1 MSEVLNVEYVKSPEK
16 DAKSNGTGNA
26 GDGRGDQQTPPST
39 TRAVDRRGRGESSYI
54 TENRLKHSSSR
65 SDLSMRDDRNHS
77 YSGREGHRSDH
88 RSKEKSRRSTS
99 RGGTPQTQPNST
111 NNTNSIS
118 NNSGNNPSYISRGRR
133 NDEIDRRGNSNN
145 NLRSGR
151 RVDDAQRSRPQGPPQ
166 TSNSGYE
173 KKVVEGKDGNKT
185 FIEDPLIKLMK
196 RITRV
201 GFERERRLTSA
212 RQLKDYLHGPEVK
225 TTKSPKQIFDAIE
238 SLQSVL
244 FERSGKELKQEV
256 ALCIGILGS
265 YLGQEIPGFFEWVFT
280 NVNSSDTDVKAFVSL
295 ALLEMLKQD
304 ESLQRARDFMGN
316 VMVNIQH
323 MLESAN
329 ASYLLIVVM
338 DIIIVIARVYP
349 HVFSSCFREVSD
361 IVIGWLID
369 PTQNMHLI
377 DHMSS
382 ALVQLQPFWKS
393 DIQFSVMLLGQFTE
407 DLEIMLGQDLNQAI
421 QGSSDTSV
429 KTVTEKITAL
439 LRVFYTVVLS
449 LGDSIS
455 TLKGGQINVDFLAQL
470 LNKLL
475 GSLGPALKNGSAES
489 ITIISNDSARLLLH
503 QLSAEH
509 AMSCGDI
516 ILPYIISQTVSSKI
530 TSDPVAVSVLRLLKK
545 IVEIFSTQL
554 PVYFLGHLLGPGSA
568 LLVYRFSHCPQV
580 LTEMMA
586 VYHSLLAL
594 KSVPLLEEAYRLVL
608 SDLEVGF
615 NILLHQG
622 QQKPLQLVTGENPFR
637 ASHYSLRQAQ
647 QAIMFNIGALT
658 EIANTK
664 SNLIGMWALSP
675 SIFTLLSS
683 NLLLID
689 PWMNKYQAQVVYT
702 ILHAFYSHCNRH
714 ANFMSS
720 SILLSPPGQLDITR
734 LATMSQATNKN
745 LSEILRIIVTLLDSE
760 ETAFDC
766 RCLLMKWTSDII
778 AGLTSTPN
786 VYTTPALSSFINSII
801 MQGYHR
807 EQQILQCSA
816 QCLKS
821 MYKTATNFAES
832 TTKKCM
838 ELCVY
843 RLSDTRKTVR
853 ESFLSLLKI
862 LPLDKILNMAL
873 FEGEE
878 EWMSSERKNKEVGL
892 TAAWHVRRAHMA
904 HAPTGNFHSHNFR
917 HIMAFILNGTQ
928 QSQNGSYHWLEA
940 MYHAKQRNGKS
951 KMRSDLS
958 VNLTD
963 IIDNNE
969 SLLWFWATWE
979 CAQFAILSRLRTPLG
994 KAPETFMAIEGVI
1007 KAFAAESQNF
1017 NNLDDVQEKR
1027 DSVRGEKVGEF
1038 VCLQRVH
1045 LLMNF
1050 MEHLD
1055 KLLYNAY
1062 EGCSVAMPSVHKVVK
1077 TFFRTNRNTCQE
1089 WLSRIR
1095 MALLTISTHCGMW
1108 AMAVRQA
1115 YELLR
1120 DLEDAGTTQSAVF
1133 EQALVYLVQALC
1145 ELNAPESI
1153 VGLYQIFKDSTG
1165 RSMTWIL
1172 AAAEKAN
1179 KRYEK
1184 AATEF
1189 QSSMTALMLGESSDM
1204 GEDLDS
1210 LHSPRGSPRHKENPK
1225 FTGLN
1230 SGKANKS
1237 FLPATVNFVANQVT
1251 DCYMR
1256 LCDWA
1261 SIVQWQ
1267 ESMAQKHQQW
1277 QADGTTTGGI
1287 IKFTVDIN
1295 YIKALSDFEKGNLE
1309 GIKQNLE
1316 LIPGMSLTENS
1327 CQRPEGC
1334 GGLSSW
1340 DIRREED
1347 QLHRMFIKA
1356 STQLMEQTDTLYR
1369 TDTVRCIQQA
1379 ERLGDGLLKVCAMDW
1394 PPALLP
1400 DCLTQLASLVALRK
1414 QLDARQNTT
1423 SLIPLSTCLDP
1434 GVEDDLSVY
1443 NQLIR
1448 TINLQQ
1454 RLLVCDKYTELR
1466 EQLSNIHLAAATAA
1480 RKQLNVATAE
1490 EILLRQA
1497 GSILSTQPESLLT
1510 AMTSIRSRAI
1520 AGCSMQKEMLKMQRE
1535 GAKLLRTIGKQRS
1548 SLDVLAG
1555 SVIASSWPTDGTSS
1569 WTLETDCAQLN
1580 AKSLLTLVKWLQAD
1594 PKLLSSL
1601 TTQIAQFGQNNDSVP
1616 PSSLVSHLSSLLDL
1630 EKIAV
1635 SLGQASLLE
1644 SGTSIGDNAMLPDTE
1659 GIIGRLLH
1667 LSSVQSPILAK
1678 SWFTLAGWCYKWGR
1692 KAVDNASNGYV
1703 KLTEDEEAQVLN
1715 ILPKGTSKEEREKV
1729 LSVLSQIHNMES
1741 SEEDIIDED
1750 QSMYDD
1756 GTETT
1761 RKQLLA
1767 CSLSLVGAPDLCVE
1781 KLLVVWRGV
1790 VKRVYHYYQLSAK
1803 AYFTYLHVNGLSDN
1817 VDNKGGNII
1826 STLRLL
1832 RLLVKHASELRE
1844 VLETGLSQTPTS
1856 PWKGIIPQ
1864 LFSRLSHPESYVRQS
1879 ISELLC
1885 RIALDAPHLIV
1896 YPAVVGSSSKIQV
1909 KIPVQKG
1916 FLKPFLSQEE
1926 CQEDDDLVPE
1936 LEDPV
1941 CVVDDEE
1948 IDEGSSPELQACL
1961 SSIVETLSKLN
1972 PQMIAEVQLMVQE
1985 LRRITLLWE
1994 ELWLGTLNQHQAD
2007 VHKRLAQ
2014 LDAEIKRVEANK
2026 SLSKA
2031 MKTTV
2036 IKEKHRTIM
2045 KPTLYTMEHLNE
2057 ITSQP
2062 AQTPQEKSFQFSYG
2076 KQINAALQRLREP
2089 PDPSNPQD
2097 TWSLFKCIHHSLQQR
2112 AQKRNS
2118 LQLKMEDISPK
2129 LAALTNS
2136 VIPMPGL
2143 TSAGKIITIAAVH
2156 STTQILP
2163 TKTKPKKLIF
2173 VGSDGKKH
2181 PYLFKGLE
2189 DLHLDERIM
2198 QFLSIVNTMFTHH
2211 KRGYE
2216 SRHLYRARH
2225 YSVTPL
2231 GPRSGLIQWV
2241 EGATALFSLYK
2252 KWQQREALAQAL
2264 KPMNSANAV
2273 QPVMPNIPRPSEVFF
2288 NKLTPAL
2295 KEKGIDNVD
2304 NRKEWPLSVLRKV
2317 LDDLMDETPD
2327 DLLSKEI
2334 WCCSSGAGEWWQVTQ
2349 SYARSTAVMSMIG
2362 YIIGLGD
2369 RHLDNVLVD
2378 LATGE
2383 VVHIDYNV
2391 CFEKGKGLRV
2401 PERVPF
2407 RMTANIE
2414 TALGL
2419 TGVEGTF
2426 RVSSEHVM
2434 KTMRKGRE
2442 SLLTLLEA
2450 FVYDPL
2456 VDWTTGGDGGY
2467 TGAFYGGEMGQAGGP
2482 GGDNRQSKQQME
2494 RDITTSMFSIRLTE
2508 MESAWAKNKSDLL
2521 SSLPVLASGVQ
2532 DWMKTSDKLE
2542 EAAAGMEGLHV
2553 IQQTLLDAQSEPHH
2567 TISTL
2572 SDRYSDYMVLKATQ
2586 DQVMASVGDKINEYS
2601 NLHKI
2606 HLMSLEKLQS
2616 SSFQAMC
2623 ADVSSPLDLGPPSF
2637 AAASSFLQSA
2647 GQSQIISQCEQLETE
2662 MFTLLDQKRALL
2674 HNVVKILHTYNTVI
2688 SQFGSA
2694 FAEDNRTFRF
2704 LGWLQELIGDFT
2716 SNKCEEIM
2724 SHHHDLYSPSPASQI
2739 SKAQNVFNVE
2749 SKLQNLL
2756 TDTNAK
2762 LIKLMDRRAQ
2772 EANETITLE
2781 GQIQEADETI
2791 RIFVHENGLEGERSL
2806 MSVIVSALYT
2816 LNKRYLL
2823 MEGAAAGAGDR
2834 LMDLTSRDGDWFLD
2848 ELCSMSGNVNHFL
2861 ETLNQ
2866 YTQICDLAHVKNL
2879 QHSLRATHN
2888 VYIALQDLNMNF
2900 RSIILPETMKLTQSQ
2915 DEHFLNILSQL
2926 ENLIQQ
2932 SRMPLDALVAQ
2943 VEIMH
2948 RNAIMGIEDKKPEVY
2963 MEIKRLQQEF
2973 MNLLQKGCNSSSVK
2987 QYSDQL
2993 TSGQMLLMGFNGLFT
3008 RLEADFA
3015 ELLDSME
3022 SLEVPAVWK
3031 KVDTVREAKS
3041 MQLSNFSSTTRPLLV
3056 NIFFLKRLQ
3065 AMQDFFYMTTQF
3077 AEALQG
3083 VSGGITYDEE
3093 QMTKPVKR
3101 FIADFVRKQ
3110 VLGFPSQVLGYII
3123 CVFLGELGVNV
3134 KAEIELKDI
3143 GAELKVPL
3151 DLLCKKGMETCLTSG
3166 QFQHRHLTQV
3176 TALTSSLD
3184 TAWRKLDLAKR
3195 LDAHIVLMKGQV
3207 QRCQPQLARFQWLHE
3222 DLFIQAGRQHSQM
3235 VHPGR
3240 AAVMSE
3246 MKKTAQALISQESL
3260 ITSCL
3265 ERYGQME
3272 ASISQRLRW
3281 AAGANPS
3288 LNNVLGNFEKAA
3300 IYRKKF
3306 IEEENKRVSDCSIL
3320 CNGILHLE
3328 TLRTQTHEASSA
3340 DTAFCQLLNKC
3351 SECCMM
3357 LESTSSSVSELE
3369 LNIINIQPLNEFEKS
3384 DLNWIKRAIEAVD
3397 KTVTESKK
3405 RMEQIAISLIECQRG
3420 IKDTVALIKVHL
3432 SSHHKLM
3439 SDIRSILKTLAK
3451 LEEQDFGEEVK
3462 PGSIRAYLAQ
3472 YKIFSEKITAILK
3485 TVVSEMTTRDEM
3497 AQSVQDMEA
3506 LKSQLD
3512 VVYDSLSEFAPS
3524 IMTTS
3529 MVMATEQN
3537 DPVSSELDN
3546 KKIFDPALRAVLHS
3560 KDRSSPP
3567 LLNQNSPAGQ
3577 STAVVKPQGKK
3588 EKERVSRDPKT
3599 GKAVQERNSYA
3610 VGVWRRVKM
3619 KLEGR
3624 DPDPNKRMS
3633 VAEQVDYI
3641 IKEAKNPDNLAVLYE
3656 GWTPWV

>member
-1 MSEVLNVEYVKSPEK
+1 MSEVLNVECVKSP
-16 DAKSNGTGNA
+16 DNNAKCNGIG
-26 GDGRGDQQTPPST
+26 ST
-39 TRAVDRRGRGESSYI
+39 TGDRRDHTPSSRATDRRGRGEGYMN
-54 TENRLKHSSSR
+54 ENRLKQSSSR
-65 SDLSMRDDRNHS
+65 TDINSREDRNHS
-77 YSGREGHRSDH
+77 YSGRDGP
-88 RSKEKSRRSTS
+88 RSKEIPRRSTS
-99 RGGTPQTQPNST
+99 RGGTSQTST
-111 NNTNSIS
+111 NSFSNSVNSSSVTGSNSNIS
-118 NNSGNNPSYISRGRR
+118 NHSSRGRR
-133 NDEIDRRGNSNN
+133 QDDIERRGNINN
-145 NLRSGR
+145 SRPGR
-151 RVDDAQRSRPQGPPQ
+151 RIDESQSQRRTQGPNSYDKK
-166 TSNSGYE
+166 SNGLGD
-173 KKVVEGKDGNKT
+173 GKDMNKPY
-185 FIEDPLIKLMK
+185 IDDPLIKLMK
-196 RITRV
+196 RITRI
-201 GFERERRLTSA
+201 GFERERRITSA
-212 RQLKDYLHGPEVK
+212 RQLKDYLLGPEFKSSK
-225 TTKSPKQIFDAIE
+225 TAKQIFDAIE
-238 SLQSVL
+238 NLQDVL

-256 ALCIGILGS
+256 AACIGILGS
-265 YLGQEIPGFFEWVFT
+265 HLGQDINGFFEWVFT
-280 NVNSSDTDVKAFVSL
+280 NVNTSDVDVKLFVSL
-295 ALLEMLKQD
+295 ALLEMLKHD
-304 ESLQRARDFMGN
+304 EQQQRARDFMPN

-323 MLESAN
+323 MLESAT
-329 ASYLLIVVM
+329 ASNLLMVVM

-377 DHMSS
+377 DHMSA

-393 DIQFSVMLLGQFTE
+393 DINFSIMLLGQFTE
-407 DLEIMLGQDLNQAI
+407 DLEIMLGQDLNQAV
-421 QGSSDTSV
+421 QGLSEVSIKS
-429 KTVTEKITAL
+429 VTEKITAL

-455 TLKGGQINVDFLAQL
+455 ALRGGHINVEFLVQL
-470 LNKLL
+470 LHKLL
-475 GSLGPALKNGSAES
+475 SSLGPAVKMGNVDN
-489 ITIISNDSARLLLH
+489 ITVISNDSARLLLH

-509 AMSCGDI
+509 ALSCGDI
-516 ILPYIISQTVSSKI
+516 ILPYIISQTASNKI
-530 TSDPVAVSVLRLLKK
+530 LSDSVAISLLRLLKK
-545 IVEIFSTQL
+545 VVEIFSVQL
-554 PVYFLGHLLGPGSA
+554 PVYFLMNLIGPESK
-568 LLVYRFSHCPQV
+568 LPTLRFSHCPQI
-580 LTEMMA
+580 LTELLA

-608 SDLEVGF
+608 SDIEVSY
-615 NILLHQG
+615 NTLLTHG
-622 QQKPLQLVTGENPFR
+622 KQQQLQLVAGDNPF
-637 ASHYSLRQAQ
+637 SSMKYSLRKAQ
-647 QAIMFNIGALT
+647 QAIMFNIMALT

-675 SIFTLLSS
+675 SIFTLLSC
-683 NLLLID
+683 NLFLTD
-689 PWMNKYQAQVVYT
+689 PWMNKYYPQVVYT
-702 ILHAFYSHCNRH
+702 LLHAFYSHCNRH

-720 SILLSPPGQLDITR
+720 SILLSPPGQMDITR
-734 LATMSQATNKN
+734 LATMSQATNQN
-745 LSEILRIIVTLLDSE
+745 FSEILKIIITLLDSE
-760 ETAFDC
+760 HTAFDS

-778 AGLTSTPN
+778 AALASSPHTFTTS
-786 VYTTPALSSFINSII
+786 ALGSMISSII
-801 MQGYHR
+801 MQGYQR
-807 EQQILQCSA
+807 EHQILQCSA

-821 MYKTATNFAES
+821 IYKTTTNFS
-832 TTKKCM
+832 DSITKKSM

-843 RLSDTRKTVR
+843 RLSDTRKTIR

-862 LPLDKILNMAL
+862 LPLDKILNMDL

-892 TAAWHVRRAHMA
+892 TAAWHVRRSHMA
-904 HAPTGNFHSHNFR
+904 QTPSGNFHSHNFR
-917 HIMAFILNGTQ
+917 HVMAFILNGTQ
-928 QSQNGSYHWLEA
+928 PSQNGSFQWLEA
-940 MYHAKQRNGKS
+940 MYHAKQRNPKNKS
-951 KMRSDLS
+951 RSDFS
-958 VNLTD
+958 VTLTD
-963 IIDNNE
+963 VIDSNE

-994 KAPETFMAIEGVI
+994 KAPETFMAIESVI
-1007 KAFAAESQNF
+1007 KVFAAESHNF
-1017 NNLDDVQEKR
+1017 TCLDDMQDKR
-1027 DSVRGEKVGEF
+1027 DGVRGEKVGEY

-1062 EGCSVAMPSVHKVVK
+1062 EGCAVAMPAVHKTVK

-1095 MALLTISTHCGMW
+1095 MALLTIATHCGMW

-1115 YELLR
+1115 FELLR
-1120 DLEDAGTTQSAVF
+1120 DMEDAGTTQNPVF

-1145 ELNAPESI
+1145 ELNAPKAI
-1153 VGLYQIFKDSTG
+1153 IGLYNVYKDSTG
-1165 RSMTWIL
+1165 RSMAWIL
-1172 AAAEKAN
+1172 AAAEKAS

-1189 QSSMTALMLGESSDM
+1189 QSSLKAIMTGESTDSAI
-1204 GEDLDS
+1204 EELDV
-1210 LHSPRGSPRHKENPK
+1210 LHSPRSSPKHKENLK
-1225 FTGLN
+1225 LAQNTGKP
-1230 SGKANKS
+1230 G
-1237 FLPATVNFVANQVT
+1237 FLPATVTFIANQVT
-1251 DCYMR
+1251 ECYSK
-1256 LCDWA
+1256 LSDWS
-1261 SIVQWQ
+1261 SIIEWQ
-1267 ESMAQKHQQW
+1267 ESISQQQQQW
-1277 QADGTTTGGI
+1277 LADGTISGNI
-1287 IKFTVDIN
+1287 IKNSVDLN
-1295 YIKALSDFEKGNLE
+1295 YIRALSEFESGNLE
-1309 GIKQNLE
+1309 GIKQHLE
-1316 LIPGMSLTENS
+1316 LIPGMSLSENN
-1327 CQRPEGC
+1327 CQRSEGC
-1334 GGLSSW
+1334 MGLSSW
-1340 DIRREED
+1340 DIKKEEE

-1356 STQLMEQTDTLYR
+1356 STQLLEQSENLHR
-1369 TDTVRCIQQA
+1369 TDTVRCVQVA
-1379 ERLGDGLLKVCAMDW
+1379 ERLGDGLLKICAMNW

-1400 DCLTQLASLVALRK
+1400 DCLTQLSSLVALRK
-1414 QLDARQNTT
+1414 QLDARQNKT
-1423 SLIPLSTCLDP
+1423 SLIPLSSALDP
-1434 GVEDDLSVY
+1434 TVEDDLSVY
-1443 NQLIR
+1443 NQMIR
-1448 TINLQQ
+1448 TVSLQQ
-1454 RLLVCDKYTELR
+1454 RLLSCDKYHDLR
-1466 EQLSNIHLAAATAA
+1466 QQLSDMRLAAATIA

-1490 EILLRQA
+1490 DILLKQA
-1497 GSILSTQPESLLT
+1497 GSVLNTQPDSLMT
-1510 AMTSIRSRAI
+1510 VMTSIRSMAI
-1520 AGCSMQKEMLKMQRE
+1520 AGCSMQKEMLMMQRE
-1535 GAKLLRTIGKQRS
+1535 GAKLLRTMGKQRS

-1555 SVIASSWPTDGTSS
+1555 SVIASSWPTSGTSN
-1569 WTLETDCAQLN
+1569 WTLDIDCAQLN

-1594 PKLLSSL
+1594 PKLLSLL
-1601 TTQIAQFGQNNDSVP
+1601 TSQIDTSSDSN
-1616 PSSLVSHLSSLLDL
+1616 STLSSLASHISSLLEL
-1630 EKIAV
+1630 EKMAV

-1644 SGTSIGDNAMLPDTE
+1644 SGTSIGESSTLPDTE
-1659 GIIGRLLH
+1659 AVIGRLLH
-1667 LSSVQSPILAK
+1667 LSSIQSPILAK

-1692 KAVDNASNGYV
+1692 KAVDNASNGSV
-1703 KLTEDEEAQVLN
+1703 ALTEEEEKQVLK
-1715 ILPKGTSKEEREKV
+1715 ILPKGTSKEEKEKV
-1729 LSVLSQIHNMES
+1729 LSVLSKIHNVES

-1767 CSLSLVGAPDLCVE
+1767 CSMSLSMALDSCVDRLILVW
-1781 KLLVVWRGV
+1781 KGV
-1790 VKRVYHYYQLSAK
+1790 VKRVYYYYQLSAK

-1817 VDNKGGNII
+1817 FDNKGGNTI

-1879 ISELLC
+1879 ISDLLC

-1896 YPAVVGSSSKIQV
+1896 YPAIVGSSSKIQV

-1916 FLKPFLSQEE
+1916 FLKPFLSQEDV
-1926 CQEDDDLVPE
+1926 QEDLDVIPEVEENDEDDM
-1936 LEDPV
+1936 
-1941 CVVDDEE
+1941 DEN
-1948 IDEGSSPELQACL
+1948 SSPELQACL
-1961 SSIVETLSKLN
+1961 SSIVEALSKLN
-1972 PQMIAEVQLMVQE
+1972 PQMISEVQLMVQE

-2007 VHKRLAQ
+2007 VQKRLAQ

-2026 SLSKA
+2026 SLSKS
-2031 MKTTV
+2031 MKATV

-2045 KPTLYTMEHLNE
+2045 KPTLYTMEHLHE
-2057 ITSQP
+2057 ITAQP
-2062 AQTPQEKSFQFSYG
+2062 PQTPQEKAFQASYG
-2076 KQINAALQRLREP
+2076 KQISAALQRLREP

-2118 LQLKMEDISPK
+2118 LQLKMEEISPK
-2129 LAALTNS
+2129 LIALKNS
-2136 VIPMPGL
+2136 AIPMPGL
-2143 TSAGKIITIAAVH
+2143 TSAGKVITIESVH
-2156 STTQILP
+2156 NSAQILP

-2173 VGSDGKKH
+2173 IGSDGRRH

-2198 QFLSIVNTMFTHH
+2198 QFLSIVNNMFTCH
-2211 KRGYE
+2211 KKGSE
-2216 SRHLYRARH
+2216 SKNLYRARH

-2252 KWQQREALAQAL
+2252 KWQQREALAQTL
-2264 KPMNSANAV
+2264 KPINNSA
-2273 QPVMPNIPRPSEVFF
+2273 QPPIPSIPRPSEVFF

-2295 KEKGIDNVD
+2295 KEKGIDNVE

-2327 DLLSKEI
+2327 DLLAKEI

-2401 PERVPF
+2401 PEKVPF

-2467 TGAFYGGEMGQAGGP
+2467 TGAFYGGELAQGGGA
-2482 GGDNRQSKQQME
+2482 GGDNRHSKQQME

-2521 SSLPVLASGVQ
+2521 ASLPLLSASVQ
-2532 DWMKTSDKLE
+2532 DWMKTTDKLE
-2542 EAAAGMEGLHV
+2542 ASATGVDGLHI
-2553 IQQTLLDAQSEPHH
+2553 IQQTLLDAQSDPHH
-2567 TISTL
+2567 TIYTV
-2572 SDRYSDYMVLKATQ
+2572 SDRYSDYMVLKATR
-2586 DQVMASVGDKINEYS
+2586 DQVVASVGEKLTELS
-2601 NLHKI
+2601 NWHKV
-2606 HLMSLEKLQS
+2606 HVMSLEKLQS
-2616 SSFQAMC
+2616 SSFQSMC
-2623 ADVSSPLDLGPPSF
+2623 AEVSSPLDLGAPSF
-2637 AAASSFLQSA
+2637 AAASSFLQNA

-2662 MFTLLDQKRALL
+2662 MCTLLEQKRVLL
-2674 HNVVKILHTYNTVI
+2674 HNVVKILHTYGTIV
-2688 SQFGSA
+2688 SQ
-2694 FAEDNRTFRF
+2694 
-2704 LGWLQELIGDFT
+2704 LI
-2716 SNKCEEIM
+2716 
-2724 SHHHDLYSPSPASQI
+2724 
-2739 SKAQNVFNVE
+2739 
-2749 SKLQNLL
+2749 
-2756 TDTNAK
+2756 
-2762 LIKLMDRRAQ
+2762 DRRAQ
-2772 EANETITLE
+2772 EINETLILE
-2781 GQIQEADETI
+2781 VQVQEADETI
-2791 RIFVHENGLEGERSL
+2791 KMFVHENGLEGERSL
-2806 MSVIVSALYT
+2806 MSVVVSALYT

-2848 ELCSMSGNVNHFL
+2848 ELCSMSGNVNKFL

-2866 YTQICDLAHVKNL
+2866 HAQICDLTHVSSL
-2879 QHSLRATHN
+2879 QHSLKATHN
-2888 VYIALQDLNMNF
+2888 VYTALQDLNMNF
-2900 RSIILPETMKLTQSQ
+2900 RSIILPETLKLIQSH
-2915 DEHFLNILSQL
+2915 DIHFVSILSHL
-2926 ENLIQQ
+2926 ENMILQKNLSLDVLI
-2932 SRMPLDALVAQ
+2932 SQ
-2943 VEIMH
+2943 VEVIH
-2948 RNAIMGIEDKKPEVY
+2948 RNAIMGIEDKKSEALIDIHKL
-2963 MEIKRLQQEF
+2963 ELEF
-2973 MNLLQKGCNSSSVK
+2973 TELVQNCSNTNNAKLNA
-2987 QYSDQL
+2987 DQL
-2993 TSGQMLLMGFNGLFT
+2993 TSGQMLLIGFNGLFT

-3015 ELLDSME
+3015 ELLDSVE
-3022 SLEVPAVWK
+3022 SLEVPTVWK

-3041 MQLSNFSSTTRPLLV
+3041 MQLSNFSSITRPLLV
-3056 NIFFLKRLQ
+3056 HLFFLKRLQ
-3065 AMQDFFYMTTQF
+3065 AMQDFFLMTSQL
-3077 AEALQG
+3077 AETLQNL
-3083 VSGGITYDEE
+3083 SGSVIYDEE
-3093 QMTKPVKR
+3093 QMAKPVKR

-3151 DLLCKKGMETCLTSG
+3151 DLLCKKGMETCLNSG

-3176 TALTSSLD
+3176 TALTSNLD

-3195 LDAHIVLMKGQV
+3195 LDAHIVLMKGHI

-3222 DLFIQAGRQHSQM
+3222 DLFLQSGRQHTQM

-3246 MKKTAQALISQESL
+3246 MKKTAQALMSQESL
-3260 ITSCL
+3260 ITSCQ
-3265 ERYGQME
+3265 ERYSQME

-3288 LNNVLGNFEKAA
+3288 LNIVLSNFEKAA
-3300 IYRKKF
+3300 LYRKKF
-3306 IEEENKRVSDCSIL
+3306 NDDENKRVTEASNL
-3320 CNGILHLE
+3320 CQGILHLE
-3328 TLRTQTHEASSA
+3328 TLRTQTHEASTV
-3340 DTAFCQLLNKC
+3340 DTTFCQLLNKC

-3357 LESTSSSVSELE
+3357 LESTCSSVTDLE
-3369 LNIINIQPLNEFEKS
+3369 LSIINIQPLIDCEKS
-3384 DLNWIKRAIEAVD
+3384 DINWIKRAIEAIA
-3397 KTVTESKK
+3397 KTVTDSKK
-3405 RMEQIAISLIECQRG
+3405 IMEQIAISLVDCQRN
-3420 IKDTVALIKVHL
+3420 IKENVVIIKGHL
-3432 SSHHKLM
+3432 ATHHKLM

-3451 LEEQDFGEEVK
+3451 LEEQDYGTEVH
-3462 PGSIRAYLAQ
+3462 PSSIRAYMTH

-3485 TVVSEMTTRDEM
+3485 TVVSEMTTREEM
-3497 AQSVQDMEA
+3497 AQSVHDMEA
-3506 LKSQLD
+3506 VKDQLD
-3512 VVYDSLSEFAPS
+3512 TIYDSLSEFAPT
-3524 IMTTS
+3524 ITTKS
-3529 MVMATEQN
+3529 LAASGEPN
-3537 DPVSSELDN
+3537 EKL
-3546 KKIFDPALRAVLHS
+3546 FDPS
-3560 KDRSSPP
+3560 RSVHQGRERDSPP
-3567 LLNQNSPAGQ
+3567 LLNQNGPIGQ
-3577 STAVVKPQGKK
+3577 LTAVKPQGKK
-3588 EKERVSRDPKT
+3588 EKEKMARDPKT

-3633 VAEQVDYI
+3633 ISEQVDYI
-3641 IKEAKNPDNLAVLYE
+3641 IKEAKNLDNLAVLYE

>member
-1 MSEVLNVEYVKSPEK
+1 MSEVLNVESVKSPDK

-26 GDGRGDQQTPPST
+26 GDGRDQNPPAN
-39 TRAVDRRGRGESSYI
+39 RAVDRRGRGEGFYSS
-54 TENRLKHSSSR
+54 ENRSKQSSMRNDISSR
-65 SDLSMRDDRNHS
+65 DERNHS
-77 YSGREGHRSDH
+77 YSGRDGYRT
-88 RSKEKSRRSTS
+88 KEKPRRSSS
-99 RGGTPQTQPNST
+99 RGNTKVSNLSNST
-111 NNTNSIS
+111 TAS
-118 NNSGNNPSYISRGRR
+118 NNSINDSSTGSNGSISSYSNRVRR
-133 NDEIDRRGNSNN
+133 AEEMDRRGQNSIN
-145 NLRSGR
+145 RPGR
-151 RVDDAQRSRPQGPPQ
+151 RTEEPLARSRIQGPPPP
-166 TSNSGYE
+166 SNSSFD
-173 KKVVEGKDGNKT
+173 KKAGDGKDLNKGYV
-185 FIEDPLIKLMK
+185 EDPLIKLMK

-201 GFERERRLTSA
+201 GFERDRRITSA

-225 TTKSPKQIFDAIE
+225 TTKTTKQIYDAIHC
-238 SLQSVL
+238 LQNVL

-256 ALCIGILGS
+256 AICIGMLGS
-265 YLGQEIPGFFEWVFT
+265 FLGQEIPRFFEWVFS
-280 NVNSSDTDVKAFVSL
+280 NVNSSETDVKVYVSL

-304 ESLQRARDFMGN
+304 ESQQRARDFMTG
-316 VMVNIQH
+316 VMGNIQH
-323 MLESAN
+323 MLESATVP
-329 ASYLLIVVM
+329 SLLMVVM

-369 PTQNMHLI
+369 PTQNIHLI
-377 DHMSS
+377 DHMAA

-393 DIQFSVMLLGQFTE
+393 DIEFSVMLLGQFTE

-421 QGSSDTSV
+421 EGSSDSSV
-429 KTVTEKITAL
+429 KTVAEKITAL

-455 TLKGGQINVDFLAQL
+455 TLRGGQITVGFLVQL

-475 GSLGPALKNGSAES
+475 SGLGPAVKLGISEN

-503 QLSAEH
+503 QLSAEY
-509 AMSCGDI
+509 AMTCGEI
-516 ILPYIISQTVSSKI
+516 ILPYIISQT
-530 TSDPVAVSVLRLLKK
+530 TSPCVASNSVAVSMLRLLKK

-554 PVYFLGHLLGPGSA
+554 PVSFLMDLLGPNSVLPA
-568 LLVYRFSHCPQV
+568 YRFSQCPQV
-580 LTEMMA
+580 LSELMS
-586 VYHSLLAL
+586 VYHCLLAL

-608 SDLEVGF
+608 SDTEVSY
-615 NILLHQG
+615 NILLTAS
-622 QQKPLQLVTGENPFR
+622 QQKPLQLVNGENLFKNT
-637 ASHYSLRQAQ
+637 SYSQRHAQ

-675 SIFTLLSS
+675 SIFTLMSC
-683 NLLLID
+683 NLLLTD
-689 PWMNKYQAQVVYT
+689 PWLNKHQAQVVYT
-702 ILHAFYSHCNRH
+702 VLHAFYSHCNRH

-720 SILLSPPGQLDITR
+720 SQLLSPPSPMDIPR
-734 LATMSQATNKN
+734 LATNQNF
-745 LSEILRIIVTLLDSE
+745 SEILRIIVTLLDSDS
-760 ETAFDC
+760 TSFDC
-766 RCLLMKWTSDII
+766 RCLLMKWSSDII
-778 AGLTSTPN
+778 AALSSSPHIFSA
-786 VYTTPALSSFINSII
+786 PALSGFVNSIT

-821 MYKTATNFAES
+821 IYKVTTALSDNV
-832 TTKKCM
+832 TKKCM

-843 RLSDTRKTVR
+843 RLSDTRKNVR
-853 ESFLSLLKI
+853 ESFLSLVKI
-862 LPLDKILNMAL
+862 LPLDKIINMDL

-878 EWMSSERKNKEVGL
+878 EWMSSERRNKEVGL
-892 TAAWHVRRAHMA
+892 SASWHVRRAHMA
-904 HAPTGNFHSHNFR
+904 HSPTGNFHSHNFR
-917 HIMAFILNGTQ
+917 HVMAYILNGTQ
-928 QSQNGSYHWLEA
+928 PSQNGSYHWLEA
-940 MYHAKQRNGKS
+940 MFHVKQRNGKV
-951 KMRSDLS
+951 KGPSDMS
-958 VNLTD
+958 VCLTD
-963 IIDNNE
+963 IIDSNE

-1017 NNLDDVQEKR
+1017 SNLDDSLER
-1027 DSVRGEKVGEF
+1027 RENIRGEKLGEY
-1038 VCLQRVH
+1038 VCLHRVH

-1062 EGCSVAMPSVHKVVK
+1062 EGCSVAMPAVHKVVK

-1095 MALLTISTHCGMW
+1095 MALLTIATHCGMW

-1115 YELLR
+1115 FELLR
-1120 DLEDAGTTQSAVF
+1120 DLEEFGSTQSPAF

-1153 VGLYQIFKDSTG
+1153 VGLYQLFKDTTG

-1189 QSSMTALMLGESSDM
+1189 QTSLTTLVSGESSEVSD
-1204 GEDLDS
+1204 DLDPLS
-1210 LHSPRGSPRHKENPK
+1210 SPQGSPRRKDNSK
-1225 FTGLN
+1225 TG
-1230 SGKANKS
+1230 GKTAPAY
-1237 FLPATVNFVANQVT
+1237 LPTTVNFLANQVT
-1251 DCYMR
+1251 DCYVK
-1256 LCDWA
+1256 LNDWA
-1261 SIVQWQ
+1261 SIIEWQ
-1267 ESMAQKHQQW
+1267 QKMSQQQW
-1277 QADGTTTGGI
+1277 QLDGGSSS
-1287 IKFTVDIN
+1287 IKSTVDIN
-1295 YIKALSDFEKGNLE
+1295 YIKALSEFELGNLE
-1309 GIKQNLE
+1309 NMKQNLE
-1316 LIPGMSLTENS
+1316 LVPGMNVSEANS
-1327 CQRPEGC
+1327 QRSEGC
-1334 GGLSSW
+1334 GGPSSW

-1356 STQLMEQTDTLYR
+1356 STQLMEPTDSLHR

-1379 ERLGDGLLKVCAMDW
+1379 ERLGDGLLKICAMDW

-1414 QLDARQNTT
+1414 QLDERNIKT
-1423 SLIPLSTCLDP
+1423 SLVPLSKNLDP

-1443 NQLIR
+1443 HQLMR
-1448 TINLQQ
+1448 TIHLQQ
-1454 RLLVCDKYTELR
+1454 RLSAHDKYHDLSG
-1466 EQLSNIHLAAATAA
+1466 QLSSIHLAAATIA
-1480 RKQLNVATAE
+1480 RKQVNVATAE
-1490 EILLRQA
+1490 DILLRQA
-1497 GSILSTQPESLLT
+1497 TSILGTHPEDLIT
-1510 AMTSIRSRAI
+1510 AMTSIRSMAK
-1520 AGCSMQKEMLKMQRE
+1520 AGCTMQKEMLKMQRE

-1555 SVIASSWPTDGTSS
+1555 SVVASIWSIDDPSNWNQDQ
-1569 WTLETDCAQLN
+1569 ECAHLN

-1601 TTQIAQFGQNNDSVP
+1601 TSQIPQVGVNNDSNP
-1616 PSSLVSHLSSLLDL
+1616 PSSLVKHLNTLLEL
-1630 EKIAV
+1630 ETSAV
-1635 SLGQASLLE
+1635 KRGKASLV
-1644 SGTSIGDNAMLPDTE
+1644 STGTSIGESTVLPETE
-1659 GIIGRLLH
+1659 GVIGSLLH
-1667 LSSVQSPILAK
+1667 LSSIQSPILAK

-1703 KLTEDEEAQVLN
+1703 LLTEEEEAQVLK
-1715 ILPKGTSKEEREKV
+1715 ILPKSTSTEEKEKV
-1729 LSVLSQIHNMES
+1729 LAVLSQIHNMES

-1767 CSLSLVGAPDLCVE
+1767 CSMSLSVAPDSCLDR
-1781 KLLVVWRGV
+1781 LLSVWKGV

-1803 AYFTYLHVNGLSDN
+1803 AYFTYLHVNGLSDKI
-1817 VDNKGGNII
+1817 DDKGGNII

-1885 RIALDAPHLIV
+1885 RIAQDAPHLIV
-1896 YPAVVGSSSKIQV
+1896 YPAVVGSSSKIQI
-1909 KIPVQKG
+1909 KLPVQKG
-1916 FLKPFLSQEE
+1916 FLKPFLSQDNGQDENE
-1926 CQEDDDLVPE
+1926 LLPEVEDTLVDDDF
-1936 LEDPV
+1936 
-1941 CVVDDEE
+1941 VDES
-1948 IDEGSSPELQACL
+1948 SSPELQACL

-1972 PQMIAEVQLMVQE
+1972 PQMIGEVQLMVQE

-2007 VHKRLAQ
+2007 VHRRLAQ
-2014 LDAEIKRVEANK
+2014 LNAEIKRVEANK

-2031 MKTTV
+2031 MKITV
-2036 IKEKHRTIM
+2036 IKEKHKTIM
-2045 KPTLYTMEHLNE
+2045 KPTLYTLEHLNE

-2062 AQTPQEKSFQFSYG
+2062 AQTPQEKAFQLAYG

-2089 PDPSNPQD
+2089 PDASNPQD
-2097 TWSLFKCIHHSLQQR
+2097 NWSLFKLIHNSLQLR

-2118 LQLKMEDISPK
+2118 LQLKMDEISPK
-2129 LAALTNS
+2129 LSALKNS

-2143 TSAGKIITIAAVH
+2143 TSAGQIITIEAVQN
-2156 STTQILP
+2156 TAQILP

-2173 VGSDGKKH
+2173 IGSDGKKH

-2198 QFLSIVNTMFTHH
+2198 QFLSTVNNMFSYH
-2211 KRGYE
+2211 KRSNE

-2252 KWQQREALAQAL
+2252 KWQQREAVAQTL
-2264 KPMNSANAV
+2264 KSVNNVSSVPPPIPS
-2273 QPVMPNIPRPSEVFF
+2273 IPRPSEVFF

-2295 KEKGIDNVD
+2295 KEKGIDFVD

-2327 DLLSKEI
+2327 DLLAKEI

-2401 PERVPF
+2401 PEKVPF

-2426 RVSSEHVM
+2426 RLASEHVM

-2456 VDWTTGGDGGY
+2456 VDWTTGGDAGY
-2467 TGAFYGGEMGQAGGP
+2467 TGAFYGGELAQGGGAAG
-2482 GGDNRQSKQQME
+2482 DTRQSKQQME

-2508 MESAWAKNKSDLL
+2508 MDSAWTKNKSDML
-2521 SSLPVLASGVQ
+2521 SSLPVLAASIVE
-2532 DWMKTSDKLE
+2532 WMKTSDKLE
-2542 EAAAGMEGLHV
+2542 TAATSLEGLHT
-2553 IQQTLLDAQSEPHH
+2553 IQQVLLDAQSNPHH
-2567 TISTL
+2567 SLTTL

-2586 DQVMASVGDKINEYS
+2586 DQVMSSVVDKITELS
-2601 NLHKI
+2601 NWHKV
-2606 HLMSLEKLQS
+2606 HMMSLDKLQS

-2623 ADVSSPLDLGPPSF
+2623 AEVSSHLDLGTPSF
-2637 AAASSFLQSA
+2637 SAASSFLQNA
-2647 GQSQIISQCEQLETE
+2647 GQSQIITQCEQLESE
-2662 MFTLLDQKRALL
+2662 MCSILEQRRALL
-2674 HNVVKILHTYNTVI
+2674 HNVVKILHTYTTVV
-2688 SQFGSA
+2688 SQFGIA
-2694 FAEDNRTFRF
+2694 FSEDNRTFKF
-2704 LGWLQELIGDFT
+2704 LGWLRELLSDFT
-2716 SNKCEEIM
+2716 SHKCDDVMAFHVEM
-2724 SHHHDLYSPSPASQI
+2724 YSPSPTSQVN
-2739 SKAQNVFNVE
+2739 KAQSIFAIE
-2749 SKLQNLL
+2749 AKLQNLL

-2762 LIKLMDRRAQ
+2762 LIKLRDRRAQ
-2772 EANETITLE
+2772 ESTDTNILGA
-2781 GQIQEADETI
+2781 QVQEADEAIKT
-2791 RIFVHENGLEGERSL
+2791 FVRENGLEGERSL

-2848 ELCSMSGNVNHFL
+2848 ELCSMSGNVNQFL
-2861 ETLNQ
+2861 ETLNG
-2866 YTQICDLAHVKNL
+2866 YTKICEMTNVKNL
-2879 QHSLRATHN
+2879 QYSLRTTHN
-2888 VYIALQDLNMNF
+2888 VYVALQDLNINF
-2900 RSIILPETMKLTQSQ
+2900 RSIILPETLKLTQAQ
-2915 DEHFLNILSQL
+2915 DEHFISILSQL
-2926 ENLIQQ
+2926 
-2932 SRMPLDALVAQ
+2932 DALIHQSNSSLDVLVKQ
-2943 VEIMH
+2943 LELMH
-2948 RNAIMGIEDKKPEVY
+2948 RNAIMGLEDEKPEVL
-2963 MEIKRLQQEF
+2963 MEIKRIQQDF
-2973 MNLLQKGCNSSSVK
+2973 MDLIQNGSSPASK
-2987 QYSDQL
+2987 LSSDQL
-2993 TSGQMLLMGFNGLFT
+2993 TSAQMLLMGFNGLFT
-3008 RLEADFA
+3008 RLESDFA

-3022 SLEVPAVWK
+3022 TLEVTSVWK

-3041 MQLSNFSSTTRPLLV
+3041 LQLSNFSSTTRPLLAQL
-3056 NIFFLKRLQ
+3056 FFLKRLQ
-3065 AMQDFFYMTTQF
+3065 AMQGFFLMTTQF

-3083 VSGGITYDEE
+3083 HSGGVVYDEE
-3093 QMTKPVKR
+3093 QMSKPIKR
-3101 FIADFVRKQ
+3101 YIADFVRKQ

-3123 CVFLGELGVNV
+3123 CVFLGGLGVNV
-3134 KAEIELKDI
+3134 TAEIELKDI
-3143 GAELKVPL
+3143 GAELKMPL
-3151 DLLCKKGMETCLTSG
+3151 DLLCKKGMETCLNTG

-3176 TALTSSLD
+3176 TALTSNLD

-3195 LDAHIVLMKGQV
+3195 LDAHIILMKGQV

-3222 DLFIQAGRQHSQM
+3222 DIFTQAGRQHSQM
-3235 VHPGR
+3235 INPAR

-3246 MKKTAQALISQESL
+3246 MKKTAQALLSQESVL
-3260 ITSCL
+3260 TSCQ
-3265 ERYGQME
+3265 ERYNQME

-3288 LNNVLGNFEKAA
+3288 LNVVLTNFEQSAL
-3300 IYRKKF
+3300 YRKKF
-3306 IEEENKRVSDCSIL
+3306 IEEENKRVTEAGNL
-3320 CNGILHLE
+3320 CQGILHLE
-3328 TLRTQTHEASSA
+3328 ALRTQTIEASSS
-3340 DTAFCQLLNKC
+3340 DTSFRQLLNKC

-3357 LESTSSSVSELE
+3357 LESTCSSVTDLE
-3369 LNIINIQPLNEFEKS
+3369 LSIINIQPLTDTEKS
-3384 DLNWIKRAIEAVD
+3384 DLNWIKKAMDAVD
-3397 KTVTESKK
+3397 NTVKDAKK
-3405 RMEQIAISLIECQRG
+3405 KLEQIAISLEECQRN
-3420 IKDTVALIKVHL
+3420 IKESVSVIKVHL

-3451 LEEQDFGEEVK
+3451 LEEQDYGEEVQ
-3462 PGSIRAYLAQ
+3462 PGGIRDYLAH
-3472 YKIFSEKITAILK
+3472 YKTFSEKITAILK
-3485 TVVSEMTTRDEM
+3485 TVVSDMTTRDEM
-3497 AQSVQDMEA
+3497 SQSVADLEE
-3506 LKSQLD
+3506 LRTQLD
-3512 VVYDSLSEFAPS
+3512 LIYDSLSEFAPS
-3524 IMTTS
+3524 IMSTS
-3529 MVMATEQN
+3529 MTLEQQN
-3537 DPVSSELDN
+3537 DPASGDVDN
-3546 KKIFDPALRAVLHS
+3546 KKLLDPAVRAIIQT
-3560 KDRSSPP
+3560 KERDSPP
-3567 LLNQNSPAGQ
+3567 LQNLNSPINQ
-3577 STAVVKPQGKK
+3577 STGVKLQAKK
-3588 EKERVSRDPKT
+3588 EKVSRDPKT

-3633 VAEQVDYI
+3633 IAEQVDYI
-3641 IKEAKNPDNLAVLYE
+3641 IKEAKNLDNLAVLYE